1 MIVNLTYG
9 KNASGNY
16 LPLSG
21 GTMTGPATFVVGSTI
36 SSNPEDTDNST
47 KIATASWWQSHFAVL
62 TVTSGTITVNANTYA
77 ASTFSVTK
85 SGYTPMALVGYSGK
99 NGTNFQR
106 IKFYRLT
113 YASNNIYYG
122 LRNIDNA
129 AAKIIMTV
137 YILYKKG

>member
-21 GTMTGPATFVVGSTI
+21 GTMTGQATFVAGSTI
-36 SSNPEDTDNST
+36 SSNPSDTDNST
-47 KIATASWWQSHFAVL
+47 KIATASWWQSHFVVL
-62 TVTSGTITVNANTYA
+62 TVTSRTITVNASTYA
-77 ASTFSVTK
+77 DSSFSVTK
-85 SGYTPMALVGYSGK
+85 SGYTPIALVGYSGK
-99 NGTNFQR
+99 NGTNFQYIR
-106 IKFYRLT
+106 FYRLA

-122 LRNIDNA
+122 LLNTNNA
-129 AAKIIMTV
+129 TTKIVMTV